1 MELNY
6 HLLNKAVV
14 WIDETAVNT
23 LSDYYFAI
31 LLAAMF
37 VNHLSSEFLKVA
49 MANLRQILLSF
60 FILFSITLPSHL
72 LLP

>member
-23 LSDYYFAI
+23 LSDYYFGI

-37 VNHLSSEFLKVA
+37 VNHLSAEFLKVA
-49 MANLRQILLSF
+49 MANIRQILVSS

>member
-31 LLAAMF
+31 LLAAVF
-37 VNHLSSEFLKVA
+37 VNHLSAEFLKVA
-49 MANLRQILLSF
+49 MANLRQILVSS